1 MEFQTEI
8 KTAYTIE
15 ETDLERQH
23 LLAEFLNPLSLK
35 ALSNI
40 SLPKHAKILD
50 VGCGLG
56 DTTLMLNE
64 RFTGSVI
71 TGLDG
76 DAALIETATEEKT
89 LLYPNLN
96 FVCSDALH
104 LPFEDNCFDFV
115 FTRYCLQHIPEA
127 FTIMKEMKRVCKHGG
142 IVFAQEPDSNSYQS
156 YPESNAY
163 PIFKEAVNML
173 FADAI
178 IGRKLIHYF
187 RSLQLKNIQHNTQS
201 ILADR
206 NSVIKKFYRMTAEAM
221 SKSILQKKF
230 LDEEKLDAW
239 IKELERIEH
248 DENAIVLLPPSIAV
262 WATKAEAASSN
273 YIYQHEK

>member
-1 MEFQTEI
+1 MT
-8 KTAYTIE
+8 YTIE

-35 ALSNI
+35 ALSTI
-40 SLPKHAKILD
+40 SLPQHARILD
-50 VGCGLG
+50 IGCGLG
-56 DTTLMLNE
+56 DTTLMLDE
-64 RFTGSVI
+64 RFPNSII

-76 DAALIETATEEKT
+76 DASLIEAAIEEQK
-89 LLYPNLN
+89 LLRPNLN
-96 FVCSDALH
+96 FVCSDALY
-104 LPFEDNCFDFV
+104 LPFEDNIFDFV

-127 FTIMKEMKRVCKHGG
+127 FTVMKEMKRVCKYGG
-142 IVFAQEPDSNSYQS
+142 IVFAQEPDSNSYES

-163 PIFKEAVNML
+163 PIFKETVNTL

-201 ILADR
+201 ILADH
-206 NSVIKKFYRMTAEAM
+206 SGVIKRFYRMTAEAI
-221 SKSILQKKF
+221 SKPIMQKKLMNKKQF
-230 LDEEKLDAW
+230 DEW

-248 DENAIVLLPPSIAV
+248 DENVIVLIPPSIAV
-262 WATKAEAASSN
+262 WASKTEAASSN